1 MSFASFLLVLICS
14 ASSTMAAFNVKY
26 VVDHEARTMIV
37 QSVDGRP
44 VSIFV
49 IPPNSDTNGDDK
61 LTWLHQFPGV
71 ATSVAFPSISQND
84 DLLVQLNNGVL
95 YKTRA
100 TRVYTNF
107 HTHKNRMVYG
117 QLLTFAVDEF
127 DIANKIYVGAPIFR
141 AGEMVSVVTC
151 RFDDYEKG
159 LVVFPVAGMRPAGL
173 ISGQM
178 MFDDRVIVKKL
189 KADMAV
195 YGRQQLPYSSAH
207 MSAKQFAMAATVN
220 RQLYRDLP
228 RYAVVFHNN
237 TDITITMVEGE
248 FEMYRVRL
256 DGPLITNQNKDDDDN
271 DDSIGNIV

>member
-1 MSFASFLLVLICS
+1 MGFTSLLLVLVCS
-14 ASSTMAAFNVKY
+14 ASSTMAAFKVKY
-26 VVDHEARTMIV
+26 AVDHEARTMTV

-49 IPPNSDTNGDDK
+49 IPPNSDTNGDNK
-61 LTWLHQFPGV
+61 LTSLHQFPGV
-71 ATSVAFPSISQND
+71 ATSVAFPPISRND
-84 DLLVQLNNGVL
+84 DLLVQLNNGVM

-127 DIANKIYVGAPIFR
+127 DIANKIYIGAPIFR

-159 LVVFPVAGMRPAGL
+159 LVLFPVTGVRSAGL
-173 ISGQM
+173 VSGQM

-189 KADMAV
+189 KPDMAV
-195 YGRQQLPYSSAH
+195 YGRQQLPHNSAH

-228 RYAVVFHNN
+228 RYAVVFHND

-248 FEMYRVRL
+248 FEMYRIRL
-256 DGPLITNQNKDDDDN
+256 DGPLVTNQNKDDN
-271 DDSIGNIV
+271 DVDGIVSMV